1 MSKPKK
7 TSRRAESGKVK
18 AKPDK
23 LPERHWSYSSWSTFS
38 TCRLKYYYQYIER
51 RQTQVSYAMAR
62 GTATHAK
69 AEQFALGKLKGGV
82 PPELSK
88 FESEF
93 RALLKRSPRPRVE
106 EWVRLDKDW
115 KVCQEG
121 VKPFF
126 IGRLDL
132 RVLEPKEKRYGIID
146 HKTGRFRPTHF
157 DQGDLYTVAAHA
169 LMPEAESAWWEFWY
183 LDYGEV
189 KSDELS
195 LRKMKTLR
203 EKWHDRGMQV
213 VTATTFEATPSSF
226 GCRYCDFR
234 SDKGGPCAK
243 WRDQQE

>member
-1 MSKPKK
+1 MATKK
-7 TSRRAESGKVK
+7 RQSARASKVK
-18 AKPDK
+18 
-23 LPERHWSYSSWSTFS
+23 LRESSQRHWSYSSWSTFS

-51 RQTQVSYAMAR
+51 RPTQVSYAMAR

-93 RALLKRSPRPRVE
+93 KALLKRSPRPLVE

-115 KVCQEG
+115 KPLPE
-121 VKPFF
+121 KAPAFF
-126 IGRLDL
+126 VGRLDL
-132 RVLEPKEKRYGIID
+132 RILEPKEKRYGIID